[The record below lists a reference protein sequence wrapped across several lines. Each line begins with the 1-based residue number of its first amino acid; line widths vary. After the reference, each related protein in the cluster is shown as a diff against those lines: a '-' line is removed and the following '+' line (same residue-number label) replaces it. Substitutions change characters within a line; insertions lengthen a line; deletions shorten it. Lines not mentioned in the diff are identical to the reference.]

1 MALQTAK
8 GIQERIARARKQ
20 HAKEVKRARRRRA
33 WKVYVLP
40 SIIVLGRILE
50 RRPKK

>member
-8 GIQERIARARKQ
+8 GIQDRIVRARKQ
-20 HAKEVKRARRRRA
+20 HAKDVRRARRRRA

-50 RRPKK
+50 RRHEK